1 MTVLALRE
9 GLSVARMAIGGAKL
23 PVPTSF
29 AVALFVGLALAFAAW
44 GPGRTPALAL
54 LLPLLWVGAP
64 SRATAFVLTGAY
76 HLGVVRFLPEFAGNW
91 FQSLTAG
98 YGLWIAVGLLCGGA
112 WALCWPKDRGALRV
126 VLSAAAALVLTVVP
140 PFGAV
145 LPGHPLIGMGYL
157 FPASNWFGVCA
168 FLLVTVAGC
177 WLART
182 WLPRRYPNRL
192 CTGGV
197 LMLVVAAFL
206 WFVGATPDS
215 NGGKVAGRIGA
226 LDSRWGG
233 YPKRDSLE
241 VMSRIS
247 QVGLAT
253 ARLAG
258 GDDGINTLIFAES
271 VLGVYDPSL
280 YPVIELE
287 VLRKTRETGQTV
299 VVGADLEYG
308 DKQLQKIAIV
318 FRPDAS
324 YVTARQSV
332 PVAEWKPWARK
343 SHFPVDWLATSTV
356 DIGGG
361 IRARIMFCYE
371 EYLTGLHLL
380 SEMQGEHQMVV
391 AISNLWASEN
401 TLTSFVQASHT
412 EGMARLFGRK
422 WVRAVNFPRPK
433 VNGA

>member
-1 MTVLALRE
+1 
-9 GLSVARMAIGGAKL
+9 
-23 PVPTSF
+23 
-29 AVALFVGLALAFAAW
+29 
-44 GPGRTPALAL
+44 
-54 LLPLLWVGAP
+54 
-64 SRATAFVLTGAY
+64 
-76 HLGVVRFLPEFAGNW
+76 
-91 FQSLTAG
+91 
-98 YGLWIAVGLLCGGA
+98 
-112 WALCWPKDRGALRV
+112 
-126 VLSAAAALVLTVVP
+126 
-140 PFGAV
+140 
-145 LPGHPLIGMGYL
+145 
-157 FPASNWFGVCA
+157 
-168 FLLVTVAGC
+168 
-177 WLART
+177 
-182 WLPRRYPNRL
+182 
-192 CTGGV
+192 
-197 LMLVVAAFL
+197 MLVVAAFL

-318 FRPDAS
+318 FRPDGSSS
-324 YVTARQSV
+324 YLTARQSV
-332 PVAEWKPWARK
+332 PVAEWKPWAREN
-343 SHFPVDWLATSTV
+343 HFPGDWLATSTV